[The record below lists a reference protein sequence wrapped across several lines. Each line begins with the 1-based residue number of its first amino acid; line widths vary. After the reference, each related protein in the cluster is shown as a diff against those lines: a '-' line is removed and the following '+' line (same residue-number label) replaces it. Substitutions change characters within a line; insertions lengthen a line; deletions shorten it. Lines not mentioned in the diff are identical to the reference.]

1 VAHPLLTQVV
11 VVVAEALH
19 LASQQAWAVQV
30 VAVMAVTMLLA
41 LTAGLTWV
49 VEEAVRVEIALLV

>member
-1 VAHPLLTQVV
+1 MQAAVA
-11 VVVAEALH
+11 VAEALH

-41 LTAGLTWV
+41 PTAGLTWV
-49 VEEAVRVEIALLV
+49 VEEAVQEVIAQPV